1 MACRLDIVAHMCYY
15 STIKKGNLMK
25 KIITLAL
32 LLTIV
37 SPTIANAK
45 VCGTTHTSKHSVYT
59 HKNTYRWHT
68 SCSK

>member
-1 MACRLDIVAHMCYY
+1 
-15 STIKKGNLMK
+15 MK